1 MIKFSSLAIIGTIGT
16 IAAGISAP
24 ATAQIVGPPPSS
36 PYDPPLYNYGP
47 GYAPGPLLISPYSD
61 HPAATG
67 GGSYGYNVDTLRDTG
82 D

>member
-1 MIKFSSLAIIGTIGT
+1 MIKLSSLAIIGTI
-16 IAAGISAP
+16 AAGISTP
-24 ATAQIVGPPPSS
+24 AMAQIVGPPPGS
-36 PYDPPLYNYGP
+36 PYDPPLYNYAP

-67 GGSYGYNVDTLRDTG
+67 GGSYGYNVDNLRDTG